1 MIERFPQ
8 AEGIVAAVKARP
20 ATQIVNRNLCHA
32 IVQIDDVTVITL
44 CTVHAD
50 GDGFVTVT

>member
-20 ATQIVNRNLCHA
+20 AMQIVNRNLCHA
-32 IVQIDDVTVITL
+32 IVQVDDVTVITL